1 MKELDAIDALRT
13 GFFTNALNPKTTL
26 FVVSVYTQIVQP
38 ETSIAVQVGYGL
50 FMSLAHWVWFS
61 LVTVFFS
68 EEHLRSKML
77 QHQIVLNRMIGAI
90 LASLGFWLAF
100 SPK

>member
-1 MKELDAIDALRT
+1 
-13 GFFTNALNPKTTL
+13 
-26 FVVSVYTQIVQP
+26 
-38 ETSIAVQVGYGL
+38 
-50 FMSLAHWVWFS
+50 MSLAHWVWFS